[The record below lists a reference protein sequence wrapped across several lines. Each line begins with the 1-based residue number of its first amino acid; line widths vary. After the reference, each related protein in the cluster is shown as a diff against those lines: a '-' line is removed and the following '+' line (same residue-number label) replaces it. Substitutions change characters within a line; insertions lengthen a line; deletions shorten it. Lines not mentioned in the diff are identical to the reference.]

1 MNFKPIAIALIAVA
15 SLTLIGCTQEQ
26 QNKLGRDIQ
35 NWTGTNGVLE
45 VYAGDKVV
53 RRFLKVDKLSTALGT
68 DDNKPRAY
76 RFGYGVL
83 DENLNFQ
90 VDAGEKKVYFEVS
103 NHANYVF
110 FENPREGP
118 RAQTRPNQP
127 STAPAPSSHNRCTRV
142 RHTMSVAAML
152 RAHRDASARS

>member
-1 MNFKPIAIALIAVA
+1 MHHRSITLAAVCAALALA
-15 SLTLIGCTQEQ
+15 ACTQEQ

-53 RRFLKVDKLSTALGT
+53 KRFLRVDKLSTALGT
-68 DDNKPRAY
+68 DDGRPRAY

-83 DENLNFQ
+83 DENLNFA

-103 NHANYVF
+103 DFSTYVF
-110 FENPREGP
+110 FENPR
-118 RAQTRPNQP
+118 
-127 STAPAPSSHNRCTRV
+127 
-142 RHTMSVAAML
+142 
-152 RAHRDASARS
+152 